1 MNKTYRVAA
10 LFGDDGS
17 GIRVAPLST
26 DDDGEVVKELI
37 SSNPYVYLFT
47 VEFK

>member
-1 MNKTYRVAA
+1 MNKTYPVAA

-26 DDDGEVVKELI
+26 DDREVVKELI